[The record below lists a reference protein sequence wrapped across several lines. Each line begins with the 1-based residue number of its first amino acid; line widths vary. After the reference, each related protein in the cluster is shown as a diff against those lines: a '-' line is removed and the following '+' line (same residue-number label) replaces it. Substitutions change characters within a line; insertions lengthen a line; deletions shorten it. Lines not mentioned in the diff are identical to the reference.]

1 MRIAFGA
8 FQHEANS
15 FCPQPTTMDSFRL
28 NWLKYGDELL
38 SETRGAAT
46 EDNGAL
52 TVFRECADCQVIP
65 LLGAKAGSGAAIEG
79 ATYRALRD
87 DLLQRLQNALP
98 VDGLFL
104 VLHGAMMAEGVD
116 DASGDL
122 LARARELLGPTV
134 PIVATLDLHA
144 NVTSLMVRSATALI
158 GYHTAPHIDLYET
171 GQKGARILVE
181 TLRGHILPTMAL
193 VRMPL
198 IVPAENARHTDGPL
212 SGIINRALE
221 LEQSGAILHGGIS
234 AVQPWLDAPDV
245 GGAVVIVTDNQLA
258 KAQQYA
264 LEMGTTYWQ
273 RRADFI
279 PELFSPANAVQQ
291 ALAGVERTV
300 VLCDSADA
308 PSSGSTGDSDV
319 IVRAL
324 LAADLGTQ
332 IAMANVVDPAAVAA
346 AFAAGVGQNV
356 TVQVGGALAPQYF
369 TPVTFTGYVKS
380 LHDGEFR
387 FKGQGMRGVVHRMG
401 RTAVLVQGGI
411 RLVVMEHG
419 ITQWDP
425 ELYRS
430 LGLEPNDA
438 RIVQVKSPAAFRA
451 AYKDIADEIIIVDAP
466 GAASPKLTALP
477 WQRLG
482 RPIYPLDDVE
492 YQPHITA

>member
-28 NWLKYGDELL
+28 NWLKYGDELVAE
-38 SETRGAAT
+38 SRGAAT
-46 EDNGAL
+46 EDAGAL
-52 TVFRECADCQVIP
+52 AVFRECPDCQVVP

-79 ATYRALRD
+79 ATYRALRE
-87 DLLQRLQNALP
+87 DLLQRLQNVLP

-104 VLHGAMMAEGVD
+104 VLHGAMMAEGED

-122 LARARELLGPTV
+122 LARAREILGPQV

-144 NVTSLMVRSATALI
+144 NVTSRMARAATALI

-181 TLRGHILPTMAL
+181 TLRGTIHPTMAL
-193 VRMPL
+193 ARLPL

-221 LEQSGAILHGGIS
+221 LERSGVILHGGIS
-234 AVQPWLDAPDV
+234 AVQPWMDAPDV
-245 GGAVVIVTDNQLA
+245 GCAVVVVTDNQLD
-258 KAQQYA
+258 KAHEYA
-264 LEMGTTYWQ
+264 LEMATTFWQ

-279 PELFSPANAVQQ
+279 PQLMLPADAVQQ
-291 ALAGVERTV
+291 TLAGEERTV

-308 PSSGSTGDSDV
+308 PSSGSTGDSSAILQALMYADIGQHV
-319 IVRAL
+319 AL
-324 LAADLGTQ
+324 L
-332 IAMANVVDPAAVAA
+332 NVVDPPAVAIA
-346 AFAAGVGQNV
+346 CAAGVGQQV

-369 TPVTFTGYVKS
+369 KPIYFTGCVKS
-380 LHDGEFR
+380 LHDGVFR

-401 RTAVLVQGGI
+401 RTAVLVRGGI
-411 RLVVMEHG
+411 HLVVMERG
-419 ITQWDP
+419 VTQWDP

-430 LGLEPNDA
+430 LGLEPADA

-466 GAASPKLTALP
+466 GAASPKLTTLP
-477 WQRLG
+477 WRRLG
-482 RPIYPLDDVE
+482 RPIYPLDDLE
-492 YQPHITA
+492 FEPHINV